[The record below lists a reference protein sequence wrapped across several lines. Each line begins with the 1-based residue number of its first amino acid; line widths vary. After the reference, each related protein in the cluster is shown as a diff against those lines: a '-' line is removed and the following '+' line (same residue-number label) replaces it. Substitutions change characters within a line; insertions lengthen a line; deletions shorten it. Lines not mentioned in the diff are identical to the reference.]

1 MNLNFI
7 LSMGF
12 IPTTLEKSK
21 LNDLPIANKA
31 KDLNV
36 VNFIVN
42 QGIFVHSTNKK
53 VCLLCYE
60 QNIVLAILENA
71 GFTNTIQINQE
82 MVTSD
87 HKILEKVI
95 KIVTRDYL
103 K

>member
-21 LNDLPIANKA
+21 LNGLPIANKA

-53 VCLLCYE
+53 ICLLCYE
-60 QNIVLAILENA
+60 KNIVLAILGNT

-87 HKILEKVI
+87 HKILEKII
-95 KIVTRDYL
+95 KIVTKDYL